1 MSISLFSLT
10 IKHLVRYNQESKSIP
25 IMRVSSPLV
34 LVCLVILC
42 LAQLPAE
49 TARMPLDEVK
59 TGMTGVGVTVF
70 QGAEREEF
78 DVEILGVLTNV
89 MGPQRNIIVARLSG
103 GPLATTGVIQGMSG
117 SPVYIDQRLVG
128 AVSYSLGSFSK
139 DAIAGITPIEE
150 MVATDAAARAV
161 VSRTPGWLR
170 MPGIEQDLAAVVR
183 EAFGSVQPFAQRP
196 SDIRG
201 FGLPSSEAGRLG
213 TLLQPIATP
222 LVLNGFA
229 PELQSLWTAA
239 LGAGGLATTV
249 GGTMTAETQLELA
262 GQPLEP
268 GDAVGVS
275 LVQGDLTMA
284 GTGTVTMVEGDR
296 VYAFGHPFYNL
307 GPARFPMTRAHVTT
321 LLPSLAIS
329 SKIAAIGEVIG
340 TIDQD
345 RSTGIY
351 GSLGPGPKM
360 IPVRMTLNTGRDI
373 ERTFSFE
380 IIDDPLF
387 TPLLAYTT
395 ALNTF
400 VTWTRDLGPR
410 TYAVSGTAR
419 LQNHESVRIDD
430 IYTGDT
436 ASVVAASAIA
446 SPLATLF
453 ANDFEPVEI
462 EGIDVVVTAFEERR
476 AATLERVWIDAVR
489 PQTGDEVPLRIL
501 SRSHRGAELLET
513 VMVRIPPHA
522 TGRLVIEVSDA
533 ATLRLRERQEGRSPA
548 EANTLEQL
556 IRNLNETRRNN
567 RLYVRLIRTDPGA
580 VDRGEPLPSL
590 PGSILAVLEG
600 NRSSGGLGRLREA
613 TLGEWELVGDHVVSG
628 SRRLS
633 ITINR

>member
-1 MSISLFSLT
+1 
-10 IKHLVRYNQESKSIP
+10 
-25 IMRVSSPLV
+25 
-34 LVCLVILC
+34 
-42 LAQLPAE
+42 
-49 TARMPLDEVK
+49 MPLNEVK
-59 TGMTGVGVTVF
+59 AGMTGVGITVF
-70 QGAEREEF
+70 RGAEREEF

-89 MGPQRNIIVARLSG
+89 MGPQRDIIVSRLSG

-117 SPVYIDQRLVG
+117 SPVYIDERLIG
-128 AVSYSLGSFSK
+128 AVSYSLGSFST

-150 MVATDAAARAV
+150 MVATDTAAAV
-161 VSRTPGWLR
+161 VARRTPVRFRLPVAER
-170 MPGIEQDLAAVVR
+170 DLAAVVR
-183 EAFGSVQPFAQRP
+183 EAFGSAQAFAQQPADVRA
-196 SDIRG
+196 

-239 LGAGGLATTV
+239 FSAGGHATTV

-262 GQPLEP
+262 GQPLRP

-275 LVQGDLTMA
+275 LIQGDLTIA
-284 GTGTVTMVEGDR
+284 GTGTVTMVEDDR

-329 SKIAAIGEVIG
+329 SKIAAIGEVLG

-360 IPVRMTLNTGRDI
+360 IPIRMTLEEPGRDI
-373 ERTFSFE
+373 ARTFSFE
-380 IIDDPLF
+380 IIEDPLF
-387 TPLLAYTT
+387 TPLLTYTA

-410 TYAVSGTAR
+410 TYEVSGTAR
-419 LQNHESVRIDD
+419 LRDHTNVSFDD
-430 IYTGDT
+430 IYTGDI
-436 ASVVAASAIA
+436 ASVVAASALA
-446 SPLATLF
+446 NPLATLLL
-453 ANDFEPVEI
+453 NDFEPVEI
-462 EGIDVVVTAFEERR
+462 EGVEVAVTALEERR
-476 AATLERVWIDAVR
+476 AATLERVWLDAVR
-489 PQTGDEVPLRIL
+489 PRAGDEVPLRIL

-513 VMVRIPPHA
+513 VMIAIPAHA
-522 TGRLVIEVSDA
+522 SGRLVIEVSDA
-533 ATLRLRERQEGRSPA
+533 ATLALRERQEGRSPA
-548 EANTLEQL
+548 EADSLDQL

-567 RLYVRLIRTDPGA
+567 RIYVRLLRIDPGA
-580 VDRGEPLPSL
+580 VDRGQALPSL
-590 PGSILAVLEG
+590 PGSVLAVLEG

-633 ITINR
+633 ITVDR

>member
-1 MSISLFSLT
+1 
-10 IKHLVRYNQESKSIP
+10 
-25 IMRVSSPLV
+25 MRAFAPLV
-34 LVCLVILC
+34 VAFLATFCLV
-42 LAQLPAE
+42 QLPAE
-49 TARMPLDEVK
+49 TVRMPLSEVK

-70 QGAEREEF
+70 RGAEREEF

-89 MGPQRNIIVARLSG
+89 MGPQRNIIVARLTG

-117 SPVYIDQRLVG
+117 SPVYIDERLIG
-128 AVSYSLGSFSK
+128 AVSYSLGSFST

-150 MVATDAAARAV
+150 MVATDRASAV
-161 VSRTPGWLR
+161 VARRTPARFRLPVAER
-170 MPGIEQDLAAVVR
+170 DLAAVVR
-183 EAFGSVQPFAQRP
+183 EAFGSAQPFAQQPADVRA
-196 SDIRG
+196 

-239 LGAGGLATTV
+239 FSAGGLATTV
-249 GGTMTAETQLELA
+249 GGTMTAETQLEMA
-262 GQPLEP
+262 GQPLQP
-268 GDAVGVS
+268 GDAVGAS
-275 LVQGDLTMA
+275 LIRGDLTMA
-284 GTGTVTMVEGDR
+284 GTGTVTMVEDDR

-329 SKIAAIGEVIG
+329 SKIAAIGEVLG

-351 GSLGPGPKM
+351 GSLGPGPRM
-360 IPVRMTLNTGRDI
+360 IPIRMTLEEPGRDAA
-373 ERTFSFE
+373 RTFSFE
-380 IIDDPLF
+380 IIEDPLF
-387 TPLLAYTT
+387 TPLLTYTA

-410 TYAVSGTAR
+410 TYEVSGTAR
-419 LQNHESVRIDD
+419 LRDHTNVTFDD
-430 IYTGDT
+430 IYTGNI
-436 ASVVAASAIA
+436 ASVVAASAVA
-446 SPLATLF
+446 NPLATLF
-453 ANDFEPVEI
+453 SNDFEPVEI
-462 EGIDVVVTAFEERR
+462 EGVEVEVTALEERR
-476 AATLERVWIDAVR
+476 AATLERVWLDAVR
-489 PQTGDEVPLRIL
+489 PRAGDEVPLRIL

-513 VMVRIPPHA
+513 VMIAIPSHA
-522 TGRLVIEVSDA
+522 SGRLVIEVSDA
-533 ATLRLRERQEGRSPA
+533 ATLALRERQEGRSPA
-548 EANTLEQL
+548 EADSLDQL

-567 RLYVRLIRTDPGA
+567 RIYVRLLRTDPGA

-590 PGSILAVLEG
+590 PGSVLAVLEG

-613 TLGEWELVGDHVVSG
+613 TLGEWELVGDHVVTG

-633 ITINR
+633 ITVDR